1 MRNGLGAVESV
12 LLLGGT
18 SEIGLAT
25 AAALA
30 KEGRLRT
37 VWLAGRDMER
47 LEVSA
52 QSLRDRVGVTVH
64 TLRFDALEPGDHDDV
79 LKQAFAA
86 GPIDCVISTFGVLG
100 AGVDY
105 VEDREAAARLLQINY
120 VAAVLSGLAVVDHL
134 KRQGSGTF
142 VVISSVAAER
152 ARADTYLYASTKA
165 GLDAWACGLADAL
178 VGTGVRILVVRPG
191 FVHSKMTTGLPPA
204 PLATTPEAVGDAAA
218 EAVRRGRELIW
229 VPTTVR
235 PLMSALRHLPRP
247 VFRAVAKRSG

>member
-18 SEIGLAT
+18 SDIGLASVR
-25 AAALA
+25 ALA

-37 VWLAGRDMER
+37 VWLAGRDAER
-47 LEVSA
+47 LEA
-52 QSLRDRVGVTVH
+52 NAASLGTDLDLNVRV
-64 TLRFDALEPGDHDDV
+64 LQFDALQPGDHDDD
-79 LKQAFAA
+79 LKQVFAE
-86 GPIDCVISTFGVLG
+86 GTIDCVISAFGLLG
-100 AGVDY
+100 AGIDY
-105 VEDREAAARLLQINY
+105 VENREAAARLVQTNY
-120 VAAVLSGLAVVDHL
+120 VAAVLSGLSVVHHL
-134 KRQGSGTF
+134 KQQGFGTL

-178 VGTGVRILVVRPG
+178 VDTGVRVLVVRPG
-191 FVHSKMTTGLPPA
+191 FVHSKMTAGLPAA
-204 PLATTPEAVGDAAA
+204 PLATTPEAVGEAVGD
-218 EAVRRGRELIW
+218 AVRRGRELVW
-229 VPTTVR
+229 VPTAVR